1 MPRIKL
7 RTIGAPLLI
16 ALACGCTHAGQFTWS
31 PSFGTPDLTKVDQAK
46 WDEYVG
52 RIVQVRGSVEYYKR
66 GPLVGGIYIDG
77 VHDVPEGNTPVVA
90 TGNLVRHDDRAL
102 AENGAQAI
110 NGIYYSLE
118 NAKWSVDN

>member
-7 RTIGAPLLI
+7 RMIGAPLLF
-16 ALACGCTHAGQFTWS
+16 ALASGCTHAGQFTWS
-31 PSFGTPDLTKVDQAK
+31 PSFGTPDLTKVDQAM
-46 WDEYVG
+46 WDGYVG
-52 RIVQVRGSVEYYKR
+52 RIVQVRGSVEHCKR
-66 GPLVGGIYIDG
+66 GPMVGGIYIDG
-77 VHDVPEGNTPVVA
+77 VRDWPEANGRVVV